1 MANPLLS
8 ILIPT
13 VPGRVSTFFLD
24 LLDCV
29 RPQTIDG
36 PHLDVEILGFYDN
49 KHRTVGEK
57 RNDLL
62 NLAHGRYVAF
72 IDDDDTVADDYLDT
86 IMPILRSGKDI
97 DVLVFDQHVTVNG
110 GPPKLCRYGVELPY
124 TETDSLWTG
133 LPAHTMVWKALI
145 AKTTPFPACNFQ
157 EDMAWVRLAAAKVNP
172 LQQHRVEKVLYY
184 YNFNAATSETR
195 G

>member
-13 VPGRVSTFFLD
+13 IPGRVGTFFGE
-24 LLDCV
+24 LLNCL
-29 RPQTIDG
+29 RFQIEYG
-36 PHLDVEILGFYDN
+36 PHLDVEVLGFYDN

-62 NLAHGRYVAF
+62 NLARGKYVTF
-72 IDDDDTVADDYLDT
+72 IDDDDAVDPDYLDT
-86 IMPILRSGKDI
+86 IMPFLRSGKDI

-110 GPPKLCRYGVELPY
+110 GTPKLCRYGVELPY
-124 TETDSLWTG
+124 AETETLWTG
-133 LPAHTMVWKALI
+133 LPAHTMVWKAAI
-145 AKTTPFPACNFQ
+145 AKTTEFPACNHQ
-157 EDMAWVRLAAAKVNP
+157 EDMAWVRLAAVKVNP
-172 LQQHRVEKVLYY
+172 LQQHRIDKVLYF